1 MIAPRIPDEHS
12 EARLTEI
19 RRQAQEK
26 GAVQA
31 RGVRV
36 PGAPFPRATAQ
47 DGYYGIPLLK
57 QPQWKWEV
65 PVYFF
70 VGGAAGASAV
80 IAAMANWTGAD
91 RRLARDARWLAVGG
105 GALSAALLTADLGVP
120 RRFLNMLRVFKLQSP
135 MSVGAWMMTAFTSAS
150 AAAVFASFIRERVS
164 DSLPVQLI
172 ENAGE
177 IVSALTGL
185 GMSSY
190 TGVLIGATAIPVW
203 NENIDTLP
211 IHFAA
216 SGLGAAVS
224 ILELAGHDAAALNL
238 LGIGSAIA
246 EALEGLKLES
256 QNHEVNRPLRR
267 GASGWVTR
275 AGGVL
280 SGPAPLVLRLL
291 AAVSSNQRA
300 RDLRKQAA
308 LMTVAGSLLTRIG
321 WLRAGHA
328 SSRDYRLPLE
338 IPTTSRSIPA
348 EIAQE
353 SSLTV

>member
-26 GAVQA
+26 GLVQA
-31 RGVRV
+31 PGVRLT
-36 PGAPFPRATAQ
+36 GAPFPQATAQ
-47 DGYYGIPLLK
+47 EGYYGIPLLK

-65 PVYFF
+65 PIYFF
-70 VGGAAGASAV
+70 VGGAAGASA
-80 IAAMANWTGAD
+80 IIGAMANWTGAD
-91 RRLARDARWLAVGG
+91 RRLVRDARWLAAGG

-135 MSVGAWMMTAFTSAS
+135 MSVGAWMMTLFTSAS
-150 AAAVFASFIRERVS
+150 AAAAFAGLMRDRVG
-164 DSLPVQLI
+164 DSRPVRLL
-172 ENAGE
+172 ENGSE
-177 IVSALTGL
+177 IFSALTGL

-211 IHFAA
+211 LHFAA

-224 ILELAGHDAAALNL
+224 LLELAGHDAAALNL

-246 EALEGLKLES
+246 ESLEGLKLES

-267 GASGWVTR
+267 GASGWITR
-275 AGGVL
+275 AGGAL

-291 AAVSSNQRA
+291 AALSRGERA
-300 RDLRKQAA
+300 RDLRQQAA
-308 LMTVAGSLLTRIG
+308 IMTIVGSLLTRVG

-328 SSRDYRLPLE
+328 SARDYRLPLE
-338 IPTTSRSIPA
+338 I
-348 EIAQE
+348 E
-353 SSLTV
+353 SAPKLSPKSDRAIST